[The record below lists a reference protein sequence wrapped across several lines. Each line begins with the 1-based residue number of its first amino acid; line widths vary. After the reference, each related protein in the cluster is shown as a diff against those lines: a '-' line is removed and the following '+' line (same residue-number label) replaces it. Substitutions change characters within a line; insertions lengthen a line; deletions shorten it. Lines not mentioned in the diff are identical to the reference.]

1 MRSLC
6 VHAYLHSLG
15 HRHLCVFHISFWG
28 VERGWLSLSLKVLPL
43 CPRTQMNGAGR
54 EDYRITAFLCINK
67 TKQNRKTLPRTFKA
81 SALPSWT
88 WVLSIKSDSN
98 PGFKSWLHWF
108 GAVEHHSQHLLTT
121 CYPARG
127 WIKCLICTI
136 SFNPY
141 SP

>member
-1 MRSLC
+1 MC
-6 VHAYLHSLG
+6 VPAYLHSLG

-28 VERGWLSLSLKVLPL
+28 VEGGWLSLSLKVLPDSL
-43 CPRTQMNGAGR
+43 PQNTDEWGR
-54 EDYRITAFLCINK
+54 KRGLQDYSLPLQKQNK

-81 SALPSWT
+81 SALLLWT